1 MGIFKGFGGKSS
13 VSAPPSPAPPQG
25 LSVVDELQAT
35 IQGRSFRLSDDL
47 VMLPITETGAKP
59 TFLVRRP
66 DLMGASWHVTQSP
79 REDELGPARA
89 ELNAY
94 FLSLLRHV
102 AYAPEDGAGLIY
114 SLPPPHRE
122 ALRELAFQ
130 PPADIAFK
138 HLDGEETYTLKT
150 GDSVRAVTGVAIARA
165 LRFDYRLAA
174 QKFVRGEPFS
184 TPSIADPSRTVE
196 TLCIALNRT
205 DGLFQCRDLHS
216 GLSYVFHLTYN
227 AGSALIWVWF
237 PDDDLVLYPRAKRPV
252 AARDFNRQIG
262 FALRLIL
269 GASGAP
275 VWARNPRRAAYA
287 TWTAPLTHIGH
298 RVWNEFSSIH
308 ELLAGG
314 EGTLAVHDLASA
326 GGVEHYGP
334 IERIFDRVS
343 PVYRSEPDLPEAFAQ
358 AVAKGEMIIP
368 YRGSF
373 IYADVAR
380 RIRAACRSYGEA
392 GGVALVAGPA
402 RARQIQVV
410 LGLRL
415 HDRTAADLAGVYAAI
430 IADIAAEYP
439 DNDVRVIFD
448 GMNRLD
454 TGEAG
459 KVFSPGHDS
468 SAIIAA
474 EEAFC
479 HDVMGRLSG
488 AANVSFLICVGMT
501 LRENIFHIAQ
511 ADFFIAP
518 MGGGF
523 AKYRWVCNLPGF
535 ALISNMNRTHS
546 RWAKIYDDPAQMEEQ
561 APQFLI
567 PEDCTTDIVPPG
579 MQFDANGKS
588 VEDWRGDLSNMN
600 FEIDRKAASQFILE
614 RLPAMRRQARAE
626 EVADA
631 VV

>member
-13 VSAPPSPAPPQG
+13 VNAPPSPPPPQG
-25 LSVVDELQAT
+25 LSVVDDLQAT

-47 VMLPITETGAKP
+47 IMLPVTEAGAKP

-66 DLMGASWHVTQSP
+66 DLMGASWHVTQAP
-79 REDELGPARA
+79 REDELGPAKA
-89 ELNAY
+89 DLNAY

-102 AYAPEDGAGLIY
+102 AYAPEDGPGVIYGL
-114 SLPPPHRE
+114 PAPHRE
-122 ALRELAFQ
+122 ALREMAFQ
-130 PPADIAFK
+130 PPADIAFT
-138 HLDGEETYTLKT
+138 HLDGAETYALKA
-150 GDSVRAVTGVAIARA
+150 GESELAVTGRDIAIAM
-165 LRFDYRLAA
+165 RFDYRLAA
-174 QKFVRGEPFS
+174 QKFVRGEPFL
-184 TPSIADPSRTVE
+184 TPCIGDPSRSVE

-205 DGLFQCRDLHS
+205 DGLFQCRDPQS
-216 GLSYVFHLTYN
+216 GLRYVFYLIYN
-227 AGSALIWVWF
+227 AGSALVWVWF
-237 PDDDLVLYPRAKRPV
+237 PDNDLVLYPRAKRPV
-252 AARDFNRQIG
+252 TARDFNRQIG

-269 GASGAP
+269 GASEAP
-275 VWARNPRRAAYA
+275 AWARSPRRAAYA

-308 ELLAGG
+308 ELLDGG
-314 EGTLAVHDLASA
+314 EGSMAVYDLASA

-334 IERIFDRVS
+334 IEKIFDRVS
-343 PVYRSEPDLPEAFAQ
+343 SVYRSEPDLPEAFAQ
-358 AVAKGEMIIP
+358 AVSNGEMIIP

-392 GGVALVAGPA
+392 GGGATVAGPE

-415 HDRTAADLAGVYAAI
+415 HDRTAADLVGVYAAI
-430 IADIAAEYP
+430 IGDIAAEYP
-439 DNDVRVIFD
+439 DDQVRVIFD

-468 SAIIAA
+468 SNILAA

-479 HDVMGRLSG
+479 HEVMGRLSG

-511 ADFFIAP
+511 ADLFIAP

-561 APQFLI
+561 ASQFLI
-567 PEDCTTDIVPPG
+567 PEACTTDIVPPD

-588 VEDWRGDLSNMN
+588 VEDWRGDLSNLN
-600 FEIDRKAASQFILE
+600 FEIDRKAASQFIRE
-614 RLPAMRRQARAE
+614 RLPAMRRQARVE
-626 EVADA
+626 ETA
-631 VV
+631 